1 MQVLK
6 MVMHVTVE
14 MPMTSLFQLILEN
27 VTFHAL
33 AIKVNSVAAH
43 GVYKYMIP
51 EIKMVTILNTQFVEV
66 NVHRLNGLKI
76 RSIKSKHLTS

>member
-14 MPMTSLFQLILEN
+14 MLMTSLSQLILEN
-27 VTFHAL
+27 VTFHAK

-43 GVYKYMIP
+43 GVCKYLIP

-66 NVHRLNGLKI
+66 NVNRLNGLKI
-76 RSIKSKHLTS
+76 RSIKSKHFTS